1 MWHSTTYTT
10 FQPVRKAL
18 ISIAMLSFVACHD
31 STSPSDGLMDPTPT
45 VGTLLRFSYPDSI
58 RFPVAGSATLVAPIQ
73 TPFANVMSS
82 PAAALSSSLSAP
94 SYAVSTVPFA
104 PEAAPVTG
112 LGPNC
117 EFCLLIDQPIG
128 FSFAF
133 FGNTYDKIKIGSGG
147 IIGFGANNMGD
158 GCCQG
163 IQIPLNDAYNNVIAL
178 GQNDWVP
185 NSVAKA
191 IRYETRGTAPNR
203 RFVLQYTNVPESGG
217 NGRLTVQIV
226 LSEGTNE
233 ITIYTTTL
241 STTLRTRVFTQGIEN
256 ATGSEAYFLP
266 GRVRASFGLANDAV
280 KFSPPV
286 PNRAPV
292 ITAPPN
298 ISVTTALPPLDS
310 STAILANKGLVP
322 HTGVCAAVVDPGS
335 PVVFDDAAG
344 VTTTGARS
352 DGLPLDAAYP
362 KGTTTITWTA
372 IDAEGLTA
380 TATQTITVNDNEI
393 PSIFAPANVSTRTDP
408 GASTATV
415 AVGEATVAD
424 NCPNVAISASRS
436 DNLPLSA
443 SFNAGTTT
451 IQWIATDASG
461 NTNSANQNVTVV
473 GNKAPVATAPASISV
488 NTDPGACS
496 AVVNP
501 GLATA
506 TDDATGVSIAG
517 VRNDGGAI
525 NGSYPKGVTTIT
537 WTATDADGLTAVAM
551 QTVGILDNQ
560 KPSVQAPSN
569 IVVDNNGG
577 LASAAVSVGSA
588 VAEDNCHEVSVSGA
602 RSDGGALTG
611 LYAVGTTTITWT
623 AIDPSGNSAS
633 AAQTVTVRDI
643 TVHDVEAPR
652 LNVPGDFEVNATMPS
667 GAVVNFAVSAS
678 DNLAGAS
685 VSCDH
690 NSGSVFRIGYTSI
703 TCTATDASGN
713 RTTKTFGVEVL
724 SADEQIGNLIKYVE
738 SLPIRDNASKK
749 LVKELSQA
757 LRARSDRKSCE
768 QMDDFIERLD
778 KRGRGMPAAWSAWS
792 AYMTSEALRIER
804 VLGCRG
810 NHGSDRDNNQNDHHN
825 DGHNDR
831 QGNNQSQRQN

>member
-1 MWHSTTYTT
+1 MWHSTSYKP
-10 FQPVRKAL
+10 FQPLRKAVL
-18 ISIAMLSFVACHD
+18 SAVILSFVGCSD
-31 STSPSDGLMDPTPT
+31 STSPSRAINTDAPPPGVT
-45 VGTLLRFSYPDSI
+45 VLTWTYPDSI
-58 RFPVAGSATLVAPIQ
+58 KNPMLAGSASLIGGAHTPSANVTSSPLAALLVAP
-73 TPFANVMSS
+73 
-82 PAAALSSSLSAP
+82 SAP
-94 SYAVSTVPFA
+94 NYTVSTVPFA

-117 EFCLLIDQPIG
+117 DDCLWIDNPIG

-133 FGNTYDKIKIGSGG
+133 FGRTYDKINLGSNG
-147 IIGFGANNMGD
+147 IVGFGVDNMRD
-158 GCCQG
+158 GCCNG
-163 IQIPLNDAYNNVIAL
+163 IPMPVNDVYNNVIAI
-178 GQNDWVP
+178 GQNDWMP
-185 NSVAKA
+185 NAVAKA

-226 LSEGTNE
+226 LAEGSNE

-241 STTLRTRVFTQGIEN
+241 STTLRTRLFTQGIED
-256 ATGSEAYFLP
+256 ATGSEAFFVA
-266 GRVRASFGLANDAV
+266 GRVRSSFSLANDAV
-280 KFSPPV
+280 KFTPPV

-298 ISVTTALPPLDS
+298 ISVTTALPPADS
-310 STAILANKGLVP
+310 STIVNKGLVP
-322 HTGVCAAVVDPGS
+322 NTGVCAAVVDPGS
-335 PVVFDDAAG
+335 PAVIDDAAG
-344 VTTTGARS
+344 ATATGSRN
-352 DGLPLDAAYP
+352 DGLPLDMAYP

-380 TATQTITVNDNEI
+380 TATQTITVSDNEI
-393 PSIFAPANVSTRTDP
+393 PSIFAPANLSTRTDP

-415 AVGEATVAD
+415 AVGVATVAD
-424 NCPNVAISASRS
+424 NCPNVAISTSRS

-443 SFNAGTTT
+443 SFSVGTTT

-473 GNKAPVATAPASISV
+473 GNKPPVASAPASISV
-488 NTDPGACS
+488 NTDPGVCS

-551 QTVGILDNQ
+551 QTVGVMDNQ

-569 IVVDNNGG
+569 IVVDNTGG
-577 LASAAVSVGSA
+577 LASAAVFVGSA
-588 VAEDNCHEVSVSGA
+588 VAEDNCHQVSVSGA

-611 LYAVGTTTITWT
+611 LYPVGTTTITWT

-643 TVHDVEAPR
+643 TIHDVEAPR
-652 LNVPGDFEVNATMPS
+652 LNVPADFAVNATMPS

-690 NSGSVFRIGYTSI
+690 NSGSVFPIGYTSV

-713 RTTKTFGVEVL
+713 RTTKTFGVDVL

-738 SLPIRDNASKK
+738 ALPIRDNASKK
-749 LVKELSQA
+749 LVKELSKV
-757 LRARSDRKSCE
+757 LREHSDRKSCE
-768 QMDDFIERLD
+768 KMDDFIERLD

-792 AYMTSEALRIER
+792 AYMTSEALRIES
-804 VLGCRG
+804 VMGCRSKHQDRDSKHDDRPG
-810 NHGSDRDNNQNDHHN
+810 HGSDNHPGPAASSR
-825 DGHNDR
+825 R
-831 QGNNQSQRQN
+831 